1 MVKCVIVLE
10 IKDQYVLAMEEGGAI
25 IRIQRKAGLSV
36 GDKIYVLPE
45 DIYQE
50 ETASAVIPFTNSHQQ
65 NATTNTRSTRKIRW
79 GHIGSIAAMFAIII
93 TLLLPQ
99 ISPKAYAYASLDGSA
114 GIQIELDKHGQI
126 LSAISPDDSIAQDI
140 LDTLAGK
147 NIDQVGAEIRNLCGS
162 GSILIGYVAL
172 NAEDDDAL
180 YQAICSLFV
189 DQPVVSLRG
198 EHSDIQEAEKQ
209 SISLG
214 KYLLEQQD
222 KDVLDDIISSLPDE
236 EQEELYQEKPEWIKE
251 ELHELLEEN
260 QEAPKEPD
268 LDDDP
273 SDEEPLESTDEPDGT
288 DNNEKPETE
297 DPEPQELPDRRE
309 ESEQQEGPEDP
320 EEPEDPEDPEEP
332 TGTENP
338 ESSEEND
345 LIGSEELSEENEKP
359 DTDGSQEQ
367 QPDLNESD
375 LSQEENHL
383 VGSSSEEQKDKTV
396 SESSSDDDQN
406 TENESDGDTDG
417 SSDETQT

>member
-180 YQAICSLFV
+180 YKAICSLFV

-236 EQEELYQEKPEWIKE
+236 EQEELYQEKPKWVKE

-260 QEAPKEPD
+260 QETPKEPD

-309 ESEQQEGPEDP
+309 ESEQQEG
-320 EEPEDPEDPEEP
+320 PEDPEEP